1 MCCMSGYLKSVSGMS
16 VKLVRVYSQTVEY
29 EDFPMPGHVTVYKT
43 RQRLADSVRDTSLQS
58 VSLHHMV
65 RDGDSTAAQFIR
77 SIDQRIRSRRPDTD
91 DDDGGRLTSEDIELY
106 RSAIKEREQEL
117 LMSAD
122 VILCT
127 CVAAGAGRI
136 TSSTNIIQVSLAV
149 CVSLCV
155 SD

>member
-77 SIDQRIRSRRPDTD
+77 SIDQRIRSCCPDTD